1 MLFLLFLLF
10 WTPTMA
16 LVHSNN
22 RKNRK
27 NSKGAGE
34 MLAFKLT
41 CESMLPGNLWAT
53 SQQRTTSSLS
63 RLTAH
68 AL

>member
-1 MLFLLFLLF
+1 MLFLLF

-22 RKNRK
+22 RKNSK

-34 MLAFKLT
+34 TFAFKLT
-41 CESMLPGNLWAT
+41 CESM
-53 SQQRTTSSLS
+53 
-63 RLTAH
+63 
-68 AL
+68 